1 MAPAAPTPRL
11 APPTPRRAA
20 RLACTLPHT
29 PHTPPCHVQVSHS
42 RAVHSCRVE
51 CNVRRWHELLEPE
64 DAPQPDMC
72 PHMRRLWSQHL
83 ANRRHISGGG
93 DARWA
98 LLEPTSSLEHE
109 QEQQKVRE
117 RELALAHPV
126 NADGRPMSAGQAAS
140 WALQRELREQ
150 EEAWRHLDSELEHTL
165 NMAVMEQD
173 TQERVM
179 QRMEDLANGLGKEA
193 GAQQPSRSAGDGGG
207 GALPR
212 SRKTSRT
219 IGSGETVAAGTQKD
233 LVDGAPIRHN
243 ELIISVKTASTD
255 EVLEMME
262 AGAESTLG
270 QTDDRHK
277 ATEALAAQADEMFSS
292 MQARLAAVSVD
303 ATAQGLL
310 KRNLSKQK
318 HALQA
323 QLDVAAA
330 KLASSEVLEVAR
342 AEAMALLAEKLQ
354 AAEKAVEEALEQSRR
369 AQEEG
374 AMNALSLAAEQAADG
389 PLSPG
394 LSPAPSPA
402 VPPTP
407 APQLQPAAE
416 KKLDAKE
423 ERQLDAALAAPFAR
437 KKIDISA
444 KVKTAAAGATGAA
457 GAKPAGAGAKPAG
470 AKAKA
475 AAPLARQATLV
486 CSDMGTQ
493 TEAADGPAGP
503 GAGKAGK
510 DAKGKKG
517 VAALSAAASS
527 GPLPSDAQQLV
538 KLIPGGLLE
547 QLRHLPKSLE
557 GRVMARGLAAPLLWQ
572 LLDSWSERHTLSMRQ
587 KLQPPTFAEHVYD
600 SYLMKYGMHSLA
612 DERVVELVSTL
623 RAHRNGLVRADL
635 MGRLLGMWD
644 AIPTHGTDFFLAAF
658 SAVSF
663 ASKEKGIHPSPPPS
677 GAGTA
682 GAAKGGK
689 GGKGGAPPEDAKER
703 GAAYCSLEVAR
714 EMLPTL
720 LHLSLEADAQGLL
733 AKLEGTALPAA
744 IKQANLETVSI
755 ERVDFD
761 MLLSG
766 MMQLWS
772 KHDQAQHDEQRSKLR
787 AVFETRFKP
796 DQPVAFAD
804 FEQIVK
810 EVGGGEVERHRALVL
825 YHRAVDTSRARGGAD
840 DSISAAVFSEV
851 LAPVGRMKLRRSIAD
866 AIRMT
871 RLARALGR
879 TLDPEAQPQEEDELG
894 TATE

>member
-1 MAPAAPTPRL
+1 M
-11 APPTPRRAA
+11 
-20 RLACTLPHT
+20 
-29 PHTPPCHVQVSHS
+29 QVSHS

-64 DAPQPDMC
+64 DAPEPDMC
-72 PHMRRLWSQHL
+72 PHMRRLWPQHL

-93 DARWA
+93 DAGWA
-98 LLEPTSSLEHE
+98 LLEPAGSLQHE
-109 QEQQKVRE
+109 QEQQEVRE
-117 RELALAHPV
+117 KEQAMKQPL
-126 NADGRPMSAGQAAS
+126 NAGGKPMSKGEAAS

-165 NMAVMEQD
+165 NMAEMEHGN
-173 TQERVM
+173 QERVM
-179 QRMEDLANGLGKEA
+179 QRMEDLANGLSKGA
-193 GAQQPSRSAGDGGG
+193 DAQQPSRSAGDGGEA
-207 GALPR
+207 ALPR

-219 IGSGETVAAGTQKD
+219 IGSGVTVAAGTQKD

-243 ELIISVKTASTD
+243 ELIISVKTASAD
-255 EVLEMME
+255 EVLELME
-262 AGAESTLG
+262 AGADSTLG
-270 QTDDRHK
+270 QTDDRLK
-277 ATEALAAQADEMFSS
+277 ATEALATQADEMFRT
-292 MQARLAAVSVD
+292 MQARLTSVSVD
-303 ATAQGLL
+303 AAAQGLL

-318 HALQA
+318 HALQE
-323 QLDVAAA
+323 QLDVAAT
-330 KLASSEVLEVAR
+330 KLASSETLEVAR
-342 AEAMALLAEKLQ
+342 AEAMAALAEKLQ

-374 AMNALSLAAEQAADG
+374 VKNVLLLAAEQAADG

-402 VPPTP
+402 APPTP
-407 APQLQPAAE
+407 KPQSQPAAE

-423 ERQLDAALAAPFAR
+423 ERQLDAVLAAPFAR
-437 KKIDISA
+437 KKIDLAAI
-444 KVKTAAAGATGAA
+444 VKPAPAAAGAKAA
-457 GAKPAGAGAKPAG
+457 GAGG
-470 AKAKA
+470 KA
-475 AAPLARQATLV
+475 AAPLARQATLM

-493 TEAADGPAGP
+493 TEAADGPGGP

-510 DAKGKKG
+510 DAKPKKG
-517 VAALSAAASS
+517 VAALSAAAGG

-572 LLDSWSERHTLSMRQ
+572 LLDSWSDRHTLSLRQ

-658 SAVSF
+658 SAVSSG
-663 ASKEKGIHPSPPPS
+663 SKEKGIHPSPPPGVL
-677 GAGTA
+677 GAPAPKG
-682 GAAKGGK
+682 GGK
-689 GGKGGAPPEDAKER
+689 GGKGGAPAEDAKER
-703 GAAYCSLEVAR
+703 GAAFCSLEVAR
-714 EMLPTL
+714 ELLPTL
-720 LHLSLEADAQGLL
+720 LHVSLEPDAQALL
-733 AKLEGTALPAA
+733 AKLEGTALPVA

-772 KHDQAQHDEQRSKLR
+772 RHDQAQHDEQRSKLR
-787 AVFETRFKP
+787 AIFETRFKP
-796 DQPVAFAD
+796 DQPVSFDD
-804 FEQIVK
+804 FELMVK

-825 YHRAVDTSRARGGAD
+825 YHRAVDTSRARGGAE

-851 LAPVGRMKLRRSIAD
+851 LAPVARMKLRRSIAD

-894 TATE
+894 TGTE

>member
-1 MAPAAPTPRL
+1 MTPAPPTPRL
-11 APPTPRRAA
+11 APPIPRRAA
-20 RLACTLPHT
+20 RVVCTHLT
-29 PHTPPCHVQVSHS
+29 PLLPCHVQVSHS

-64 DAPQPDMC
+64 DAPEPDMC
-72 PHMRRLWSQHL
+72 PHMRRLWPQHL

-93 DARWA
+93 DAGWA
-98 LLEPTSSLEHE
+98 LLEPAGSLQHE
-109 QEQQKVRE
+109 QEQQEVRE
-117 RELALAHPV
+117 KEQAMKQPL
-126 NADGRPMSAGQAAS
+126 NAGGKPMSKGEAAS

-165 NMAVMEQD
+165 NMAEMEHGN
-173 TQERVM
+173 QERVM
-179 QRMEDLANGLGKEA
+179 QRMEDLANGLSKGTD
-193 GAQQPSRSAGDGGG
+193 AQQPSRSTGDGGEA
-207 GALPR
+207 ALPR

-219 IGSGETVAAGTQKD
+219 IGSGVTVAAGTQKD

-243 ELIISVKTASTD
+243 ELIISVKTASAD
-255 EVLEMME
+255 EVLELME
-262 AGAESTLG
+262 AGADSTLG
-270 QTDDRHK
+270 QTDDRLK
-277 ATEALAAQADEMFSS
+277 ATEALATQADEMFRT
-292 MQARLAAVSVD
+292 MQARLTSVSVD
-303 ATAQGLL
+303 AAAQGLL

-318 HALQA
+318 HALQE
-323 QLDVAAA
+323 QLDVAAT
-330 KLASSEVLEVAR
+330 KLASSETLEVAR
-342 AEAMALLAEKLQ
+342 AEAMAALAEKLQ

-374 AMNALSLAAEQAADG
+374 VKNVLLLAAEQAADG

-402 VPPTP
+402 APPTP
-407 APQLQPAAE
+407 KPQSQPAAE

-423 ERQLDAALAAPFAR
+423 ERQLDAVLAAPFAR
-437 KKIDISA
+437 KKIDLAAI
-444 KVKTAAAGATGAA
+444 VKPAPAAAGAKAA
-457 GAKPAGAGAKPAG
+457 GAGG
-470 AKAKA
+470 KA
-475 AAPLARQATLV
+475 AAPLARQATLM

-493 TEAADGPAGP
+493 TEAADGPGGP

-510 DAKGKKG
+510 DVKPKKG
-517 VAALSAAASS
+517 VAALSAAAGG

-572 LLDSWSERHTLSMRQ
+572 LLDSWSDRHTLSLRQ

-658 SAVSF
+658 SAVSSG
-663 ASKEKGIHPSPPPS
+663 SKEKGIHPSPPPGVL
-677 GAGTA
+677 GAPA
-682 GAAKGGK
+682 PKGGK
-689 GGKGGAPPEDAKER
+689 GGKGAPPAEDAKER
-703 GAAYCSLEVAR
+703 GAAFCSLEVAR
-714 EMLPTL
+714 ELLPTL
-720 LHLSLEADAQGLL
+720 LHVSLEPDAQALL
-733 AKLEGTALPAA
+733 AKLEGTALPVA

-772 KHDQAQHDEQRSKLR
+772 RHDQAQHDEQRSKLR
-787 AVFETRFKP
+787 AIFETRFKP
-796 DQPVAFAD
+796 DQPVSFDD
-804 FEQIVK
+804 FELMVK

-825 YHRAVDTSRARGGAD
+825 YHRAVDTSRARGGAE

-851 LAPVGRMKLRRSIAD
+851 LAPVARMKLRRSIAD

-894 TATE
+894 TGTE

>member
-1 MAPAAPTPRL
+1 MTPAPPTPRL
-11 APPTPRRAA
+11 APPIPRRAA
-20 RLACTLPHT
+20 RVVCTHLT
-29 PHTPPCHVQVSHS
+29 PLLPCHVQVSHS

-64 DAPQPDMC
+64 DAPEPDMC
-72 PHMRRLWSQHL
+72 PHMRRLWPQHL

-93 DARWA
+93 DTGWA
-98 LLEPTSSLEHE
+98 LLEPAGSLQHE
-109 QEQQKVRE
+109 QEQQEVRE
-117 RELALAHPV
+117 KEQAMKQPL
-126 NADGRPMSAGQAAS
+126 NAGGKPMSKGEAAS

-165 NMAVMEQD
+165 NMAEMEHGN
-173 TQERVM
+173 QERVM
-179 QRMEDLANGLGKEA
+179 QRMEDLANGLSKGA
-193 GAQQPSRSAGDGGG
+193 DAQQPSRSAGDGGEA
-207 GALPR
+207 ALPR

-219 IGSGETVAAGTQKD
+219 IGSGVTVAAGTQKD

-243 ELIISVKTASTD
+243 ELIISVKTASAD
-255 EVLEMME
+255 EVLELME
-262 AGAESTLG
+262 AGADSTLG
-270 QTDDRHK
+270 QTDDRLK
-277 ATEALAAQADEMFSS
+277 ATEALATQADEMFRT
-292 MQARLAAVSVD
+292 MQARLTSVSVD
-303 ATAQGLL
+303 AAAQGLL

-318 HALQA
+318 HALQE
-323 QLDVAAA
+323 QLDVAAT
-330 KLASSEVLEVAR
+330 KLASSETLEVAR
-342 AEAMALLAEKLQ
+342 AEAMAALAEKLQ

-374 AMNALSLAAEQAADG
+374 VKNVLLLAAEQAADG

-402 VPPTP
+402 APPKP
-407 APQLQPAAE
+407 KPQSQPAAE

-437 KKIDISA
+437 KKIDLAAI
-444 KVKTAAAGATGAA
+444 VKPA
-457 GAKPAGAGAKPAG
+457 PAGAGAKAAG
-470 AKAKA
+470 AGGKAAGAGAKA

-493 TEAADGPAGP
+493 TEAADGPGGP

-510 DAKGKKG
+510 DAKPKKG
-517 VAALSAAASS
+517 VAALSAAAGG

-572 LLDSWSERHTLSMRQ
+572 LLDSWSDRHTLSLRQ

-658 SAVSF
+658 SAVSSG
-663 ASKEKGIHPSPPPS
+663 SKEKGIHPSPPPGVL
-677 GAGTA
+677 GAPA
-682 GAAKGGK
+682 PKGGK
-689 GGKGGAPPEDAKER
+689 GGKGAPPAEDAKER
-703 GAAYCSLEVAR
+703 GAAFCSLEVAR
-714 EMLPTL
+714 ELLPTL
-720 LHLSLEADAQGLL
+720 LHVSLEPDAQALL
-733 AKLEGTALPAA
+733 AKLEGTALPVA

-772 KHDQAQHDEQRSKLR
+772 RHDQAQHDEQRSKLR
-787 AVFETRFKP
+787 AIFETRFKP
-796 DQPVAFAD
+796 DQPVSFDD
-804 FEQIVK
+804 FELMVK

-825 YHRAVDTSRARGGAD
+825 YHRAVDTSRARGGAE

-851 LAPVGRMKLRRSIAD
+851 LAPVARMKLRRSIAD

-894 TATE
+894 TGTE

>member
-1 MAPAAPTPRL
+1 M
-11 APPTPRRAA
+11 
-20 RLACTLPHT
+20 
-29 PHTPPCHVQVSHS
+29 QVSHS

-64 DAPQPDMC
+64 DAPEPDMC
-72 PHMRRLWSQHL
+72 PHMRRLWPQHL

-93 DARWA
+93 DAGWA
-98 LLEPTSSLEHE
+98 LLEPAGSLQHE
-109 QEQQKVRE
+109 QEQQEVRE
-117 RELALAHPV
+117 KEQAMKQPL
-126 NADGRPMSAGQAAS
+126 NAGGKPMSKGEAAS

-165 NMAVMEQD
+165 NMAEMEHGN
-173 TQERVM
+173 QERVM
-179 QRMEDLANGLGKEA
+179 QRMEDLANGLSKGA
-193 GAQQPSRSAGDGGG
+193 DAQQPSRSAGDGGEA
-207 GALPR
+207 ALPR

-219 IGSGETVAAGTQKD
+219 IGSGVTVAAGTQKD

-243 ELIISVKTASTD
+243 ELIISVKTASAD
-255 EVLEMME
+255 EVLELME
-262 AGAESTLG
+262 AGADSTLG
-270 QTDDRHK
+270 QTDDRLK
-277 ATEALAAQADEMFSS
+277 ATEALATQADEMFRT
-292 MQARLAAVSVD
+292 MQARLTSVSVD
-303 ATAQGLL
+303 AAAQGLL

-318 HALQA
+318 HALQE
-323 QLDVAAA
+323 QLDVAAT
-330 KLASSEVLEVAR
+330 KLASSETLEVAR
-342 AEAMALLAEKLQ
+342 AEAMAALAEKLQ

-374 AMNALSLAAEQAADG
+374 VKNVLLLAAEQAADG

-402 VPPTP
+402 APPTP
-407 APQLQPAAE
+407 KPQSQPAAE

-423 ERQLDAALAAPFAR
+423 ERQLDAVLAAPFAR
-437 KKIDISA
+437 KKIDLAAI
-444 KVKTAAAGATGAA
+444 VKPAPAAAGAKAA
-457 GAKPAGAGAKPAG
+457 GAGG
-470 AKAKA
+470 KA

-493 TEAADGPAGP
+493 TEAADGPGGP

-510 DAKGKKG
+510 DAKPKKG
-517 VAALSAAASS
+517 VAALSAAAGG

-572 LLDSWSERHTLSMRQ
+572 LLDSWSDRHTLSLRQ

-658 SAVSF
+658 SAVSSG
-663 ASKEKGIHPSPPPS
+663 SKEKGIHPSPPPGVL
-677 GAGTA
+677 GAPAPKG
-682 GAAKGGK
+682 GGK
-689 GGKGGAPPEDAKER
+689 GGKGGAPAEDAKER
-703 GAAYCSLEVAR
+703 GAAFCSLEVAR
-714 EMLPTL
+714 ELLPTL
-720 LHLSLEADAQGLL
+720 LHVSLEPDAQALL
-733 AKLEGTALPAA
+733 AKLEGTALPVA

-772 KHDQAQHDEQRSKLR
+772 RHDQAQHDEQRSKLR
-787 AVFETRFKP
+787 AIFETRFKP
-796 DQPVAFAD
+796 DQPVSFDD
-804 FEQIVK
+804 FELMVK

-825 YHRAVDTSRARGGAD
+825 YHRAVDTSRARGGAE

-851 LAPVGRMKLRRSIAD
+851 LAPVARMKLRRSIAD

-894 TATE
+894 TGTE

>member
-1 MAPAAPTPRL
+1 M
-11 APPTPRRAA
+11 
-20 RLACTLPHT
+20 
-29 PHTPPCHVQVSHS
+29 QVSHS

-64 DAPQPDMC
+64 DAPEPDMC
-72 PHMRRLWSQHL
+72 PHMRRLWPQHL

-93 DARWA
+93 DAGWA
-98 LLEPTSSLEHE
+98 LLEPAGSLQHE
-109 QEQQKVRE
+109 QEQQEVRE
-117 RELALAHPV
+117 KEQAMKQPL
-126 NADGRPMSAGQAAS
+126 NAGGKPMSKGEAAS

-165 NMAVMEQD
+165 NMAEMEHGN
-173 TQERVM
+173 QERVM
-179 QRMEDLANGLGKEA
+179 QRMEDLANGLSKGA
-193 GAQQPSRSAGDGGG
+193 DAQQPSRSAGDGGEA
-207 GALPR
+207 ALPR

-219 IGSGETVAAGTQKD
+219 IGSGVTVAAGTQKD

-243 ELIISVKTASTD
+243 ELIISVKTASAD
-255 EVLEMME
+255 EVLELME
-262 AGAESTLG
+262 AGADSTLG
-270 QTDDRHK
+270 QTDDRLK
-277 ATEALAAQADEMFSS
+277 ATEALATQADEMFRT
-292 MQARLAAVSVD
+292 MQARLTSVSVD
-303 ATAQGLL
+303 AAAQGLL

-318 HALQA
+318 HALQE
-323 QLDVAAA
+323 QLDVAAT
-330 KLASSEVLEVAR
+330 KLASSETLEVAR
-342 AEAMALLAEKLQ
+342 AEAMAALAEKLQ
-354 AAEKAVEEALEQSRR
+354 AAERAVEEALEQSRR

-374 AMNALSLAAEQAADG
+374 VKNVLLLAAEQAADG

-402 VPPTP
+402 APPTP
-407 APQLQPAAE
+407 KPQSQPAAE

-423 ERQLDAALAAPFAR
+423 ERQLDAVLAAPFAR
-437 KKIDISA
+437 KKIDLAAI
-444 KVKTAAAGATGAA
+444 VKPAPAAAGAKAA
-457 GAKPAGAGAKPAG
+457 GAGG
-470 AKAKA
+470 KA
-475 AAPLARQATLV
+475 AAPLARQATLM

-493 TEAADGPAGP
+493 TEAADGPGGP

-510 DAKGKKG
+510 DAKPKKG
-517 VAALSAAASS
+517 VAALSAAAGG

-572 LLDSWSERHTLSMRQ
+572 LLDSWSDRHTLSLRQ

-658 SAVSF
+658 SAVSSG
-663 ASKEKGIHPSPPPS
+663 SKEKGIHPSPPPGVL
-677 GAGTA
+677 GAPAPKG
-682 GAAKGGK
+682 GGK
-689 GGKGGAPPEDAKER
+689 GGKGGAPAEDAKER
-703 GAAYCSLEVAR
+703 GAAFCSLEVAR
-714 EMLPTL
+714 ELLPTL
-720 LHLSLEADAQGLL
+720 LHVSLEPDAQALL
-733 AKLEGTALPAA
+733 AKLEGTALPVA

-772 KHDQAQHDEQRSKLR
+772 RHDQAQHDEQRSKLR
-787 AVFETRFKP
+787 AIFETRFKP
-796 DQPVAFAD
+796 DQPVSFDD
-804 FEQIVK
+804 FELMVK

-825 YHRAVDTSRARGGAD
+825 YHRAVDTSRARGGAE

-851 LAPVGRMKLRRSIAD
+851 LAPVARMKLRRSIAD

-894 TATE
+894 TGTE

>member
-1 MAPAAPTPRL
+1 M
-11 APPTPRRAA
+11 
-20 RLACTLPHT
+20 
-29 PHTPPCHVQVSHS
+29 QVSHS

-64 DAPQPDMC
+64 DAPEPDMC
-72 PHMRRLWSQHL
+72 PHMRRLWPQHL

-93 DARWA
+93 DAGWA
-98 LLEPTSSLEHE
+98 LLEPAGSLQHE
-109 QEQQKVRE
+109 QEQQEVRE
-117 RELALAHPV
+117 KEQAMKQPL
-126 NADGRPMSAGQAAS
+126 NAGGKPMSKGEAAS

-165 NMAVMEQD
+165 NMAEMEHGN
-173 TQERVM
+173 QERVM
-179 QRMEDLANGLGKEA
+179 QRMEDLANGLSKGTD
-193 GAQQPSRSAGDGGG
+193 AQQPSRSAGDGGEA
-207 GALPR
+207 ALPR

-219 IGSGETVAAGTQKD
+219 IGSGVTVAAGTQKD

-243 ELIISVKTASTD
+243 ELIISVKTASAD
-255 EVLEMME
+255 EVLELME
-262 AGAESTLG
+262 AGADSTLG
-270 QTDDRHK
+270 QTDDRLK
-277 ATEALAAQADEMFSS
+277 ATEALATQADEMFRT
-292 MQARLAAVSVD
+292 MQARLTSVSVD
-303 ATAQGLL
+303 AAAQGLL

-318 HALQA
+318 HALQE
-323 QLDVAAA
+323 QLDVAAT
-330 KLASSEVLEVAR
+330 KLASSETLEVAR
-342 AEAMALLAEKLQ
+342 AEAMAALAEKLQ

-374 AMNALSLAAEQAADG
+374 VKNVLLLAAEQAADG

-402 VPPTP
+402 APPTP
-407 APQLQPAAE
+407 KPQSQPAAE

-423 ERQLDAALAAPFAR
+423 ERQLDAVLAAPFAR
-437 KKIDISA
+437 KKIDLAAI
-444 KVKTAAAGATGAA
+444 VKPAPAAAGAKAA
-457 GAKPAGAGAKPAG
+457 GAGG
-470 AKAKA
+470 KA
-475 AAPLARQATLV
+475 AAPLARQATLM

-493 TEAADGPAGP
+493 TEAADGPGGP

-510 DAKGKKG
+510 DAKPKKG
-517 VAALSAAASS
+517 VAALSAAAGG

-572 LLDSWSERHTLSMRQ
+572 LLDSWSDRHTLSLRQ

-658 SAVSF
+658 SAVSSG
-663 ASKEKGIHPSPPPS
+663 SKEKGIHPSPPPGVL
-677 GAGTA
+677 GAPAPKG
-682 GAAKGGK
+682 GGK
-689 GGKGGAPPEDAKER
+689 GGKGGAPAEDAKER
-703 GAAYCSLEVAR
+703 GAAFCSLEVAR
-714 EMLPTL
+714 ELLPTL
-720 LHLSLEADAQGLL
+720 LHVSLEPDAQALL
-733 AKLEGTALPAA
+733 AKLEGTALPVA

-772 KHDQAQHDEQRSKLR
+772 RHDQAQHDEQRSKLR
-787 AVFETRFKP
+787 AIFETRFKP
-796 DQPVAFAD
+796 DQPVSFDD
-804 FEQIVK
+804 FELMVK

-825 YHRAVDTSRARGGAD
+825 YHRAVDTSRARGGAE

-851 LAPVGRMKLRRSIAD
+851 LAPVARMKLRRSIAD

-894 TATE
+894 TGTE

>member
-1 MAPAAPTPRL
+1 M
-11 APPTPRRAA
+11 
-20 RLACTLPHT
+20 
-29 PHTPPCHVQVSHS
+29 QVSHS

-64 DAPQPDMC
+64 DAPEPDMC
-72 PHMRRLWSQHL
+72 PHMRRLWPQHL

-93 DARWA
+93 DAGWA
-98 LLEPTSSLEHE
+98 LLEPAGSLQHE
-109 QEQQKVRE
+109 QEQQEVRE
-117 RELALAHPV
+117 KEQAMKQPL
-126 NADGRPMSAGQAAS
+126 NAGGKPMSKGEAAS

-165 NMAVMEQD
+165 NMAEMEHGN
-173 TQERVM
+173 QERVM
-179 QRMEDLANGLGKEA
+179 QRMEDLANGLSKGA
-193 GAQQPSRSAGDGGG
+193 DAQQPSRSAGDGGEA
-207 GALPR
+207 ALPR

-219 IGSGETVAAGTQKD
+219 IGSGVTVAAGTQKD

-243 ELIISVKTASTD
+243 ELIISVKTASAD
-255 EVLEMME
+255 EVLELME
-262 AGAESTLG
+262 AGADSTLG
-270 QTDDRHK
+270 QTDDRLK
-277 ATEALAAQADEMFSS
+277 ATEALATQADEMFRT
-292 MQARLAAVSVD
+292 MQARLTSVSVD
-303 ATAQGLL
+303 AAAQGLL

-318 HALQA
+318 HALQE
-323 QLDVAAA
+323 QLDVAAT
-330 KLASSEVLEVAR
+330 KLASSETLEVAR
-342 AEAMALLAEKLQ
+342 AEAMAALAEKLQ

-374 AMNALSLAAEQAADG
+374 VKNVLLLAAEQAADG

-402 VPPTP
+402 APPTP
-407 APQLQPAAE
+407 KPQSQPAAE

-423 ERQLDAALAAPFAR
+423 ERQLDAVLAAPFAR
-437 KKIDISA
+437 KKIDLAAI
-444 KVKTAAAGATGAA
+444 VKPA
-457 GAKPAGAGAKPAG
+457 PAGAGAKAAG
-470 AKAKA
+470 AGGKA
-475 AAPLARQATLV
+475 AAPLARQATLM

-493 TEAADGPAGP
+493 TEAADGPGGP

-510 DAKGKKG
+510 DAKPKKG
-517 VAALSAAASS
+517 VAALSAAAGG

-572 LLDSWSERHTLSMRQ
+572 LLDSWSDRHTLSLRQ

-658 SAVSF
+658 SAVSSG
-663 ASKEKGIHPSPPPS
+663 SKEKGIHPSPPPGVL
-677 GAGTA
+677 GAPAPKG
-682 GAAKGGK
+682 GGK
-689 GGKGGAPPEDAKER
+689 GGKGGAPAEDAKER
-703 GAAYCSLEVAR
+703 GAAFCSLEVAR
-714 EMLPTL
+714 ELLPTL
-720 LHLSLEADAQGLL
+720 LHVSLEPDAQALL
-733 AKLEGTALPAA
+733 AKLEGTALPVA
-744 IKQANLETVSI
+744 IKQANLETVSL

-772 KHDQAQHDEQRSKLR
+772 RHDQAQHDEQRSKLR
-787 AVFETRFKP
+787 AIFETRFKP
-796 DQPVAFAD
+796 DQPVSFDD
-804 FEQIVK
+804 FELMVK

-825 YHRAVDTSRARGGAD
+825 YHRAVDTSRARGGAE

-851 LAPVGRMKLRRSIAD
+851 LAPVARMKLRRSIAD

-894 TATE
+894 TGTE

>member
-1 MAPAAPTPRL
+1 MTPAPPTPRL

-20 RLACTLPHT
+20 RVACTHLT
-29 PHTPPCHVQVSHS
+29 PSSPPCHVQVSHS

-64 DAPQPDMC
+64 DAPEPDMC
-72 PHMRRLWSQHL
+72 PHMRRLWPQHL

-93 DARWA
+93 DAGWA
-98 LLEPTSSLEHE
+98 LLEPAGSLQHE
-109 QEQQKVRE
+109 QEQQEVRE
-117 RELALAHPV
+117 KEQAMKQPL
-126 NADGRPMSAGQAAS
+126 NAGGKPMSKGEAAS

-165 NMAVMEQD
+165 NMAEMEHGN
-173 TQERVM
+173 QERVM
-179 QRMEDLANGLGKEA
+179 QRMEDLANGLSKGA
-193 GAQQPSRSAGDGGG
+193 DAQQPSRSAGDGGEA
-207 GALPR
+207 ALPR

-219 IGSGETVAAGTQKD
+219 IGSGVTVAAGTQKD

-243 ELIISVKTASTD
+243 ELIISVKTASAD
-255 EVLEMME
+255 EVLELME
-262 AGAESTLG
+262 AGPDSTLG
-270 QTDDRHK
+270 QTDDRLK
-277 ATEALAAQADEMFSS
+277 ATEALATQADEMFRT
-292 MQARLAAVSVD
+292 MQARLTSVSVD
-303 ATAQGLL
+303 AAAQGLL

-318 HALQA
+318 HALQE
-323 QLDVAAA
+323 QLDVAAT
-330 KLASSEVLEVAR
+330 KLASSETLEVAR
-342 AEAMALLAEKLQ
+342 AEAMAALAEKLQ

-374 AMNALSLAAEQAADG
+374 VKNVLLLAAEQAADG

-402 VPPTP
+402 APPTP
-407 APQLQPAAE
+407 KPQSQPAAE

-437 KKIDISA
+437 KKIDLAAI
-444 KVKTAAAGATGAA
+444 VKPAPAAAGAKAA
-457 GAKPAGAGAKPAG
+457 GAGG
-470 AKAKA
+470 KA
-475 AAPLARQATLV
+475 AAPLARQATLM

-493 TEAADGPAGP
+493 TEAADGPGGP

-510 DAKGKKG
+510 DAKPKKG
-517 VAALSAAASS
+517 VAALSAAAGG

-572 LLDSWSERHTLSMRQ
+572 LLDSWSDRHTLSLRQ

-658 SAVSF
+658 SAVSSG
-663 ASKEKGIHPSPPPS
+663 SKEKGIHPSPPPGVL
-677 GAGTA
+677 GAPAPKG
-682 GAAKGGK
+682 GGK
-689 GGKGGAPPEDAKER
+689 GGKGGAPAEDAKER
-703 GAAYCSLEVAR
+703 GAAFCSLEVAR
-714 EMLPTL
+714 ELLPTL
-720 LHLSLEADAQGLL
+720 LHVSLEPDAQALL
-733 AKLEGTALPAA
+733 AKLEGTALPVA

-755 ERVDFD
+755 ERVDLD

-772 KHDQAQHDEQRSKLR
+772 RHDQAQHDEQRSKLR
-787 AVFETRFKP
+787 AIFETRFKP
-796 DQPVAFAD
+796 DQPVSFDD
-804 FEQIVK
+804 FELMVK

-825 YHRAVDTSRARGGAD
+825 YHRAVDTSRARGGAE

-851 LAPVGRMKLRRSIAD
+851 LAPVARMKLRRSIAD

-894 TATE
+894 TGTE

>member
-1 MAPAAPTPRL
+1 M
-11 APPTPRRAA
+11 
-20 RLACTLPHT
+20 
-29 PHTPPCHVQVSHS
+29 QVSHS

-83 ANRRHISGGG
+83 ANRRHVSGGG

-117 RELALAHPV
+117 REEALRQPV

-179 QRMEDLANGLGKEA
+179 QRMEDLANGLGKQAGDQQA
-193 GAQQPSRSAGDGGG
+193 GAPQPSRSAGDGGG

-262 AGAESTLG
+262 AGAESALG
-270 QTDDRHK
+270 QMDDRHK

-292 MQARLAAVSVD
+292 MQARLTAVSVD
-303 ATAQGLL
+303 ASAQGLL

-394 LSPAPSPA
+394 LSPAPAPA

-423 ERQLDAALAAPFAR
+423 ERQLDAALAAPFTR
-437 KKIDISA
+437 KKIDITA
-444 KVKTAAAGATGAA
+444 KVKTSAAGAA
-457 GAKPAGAGAKPAG
+457 GAKPAGAAGAKPAG

-493 TEAADGPAGP
+493 TEAVDGPAGP

-510 DAKGKKG
+510 DAKPKKG
-517 VAALSAAASS
+517 VAALSAAAGG

-572 LLDSWSERHTLSMRQ
+572 LLDSWSDRHTLSLRQ

-658 SAVSF
+658 SAVSSG
-663 ASKEKGIHPSPPPS
+663 SKEKGIHPSPPPGVL
-677 GAGTA
+677 GAPAPKG
-682 GAAKGGK
+682 GGK
-689 GGKGGAPPEDAKER
+689 GGKGGAPAEDAKER
-703 GAAYCSLEVAR
+703 GAAFCSLEVAR
-714 EMLPTL
+714 ELLPTL
-720 LHLSLEADAQGLL
+720 LHVSLEPDAQALL
-733 AKLEGTALPAA
+733 AKLEGTALPVA

-772 KHDQAQHDEQRSKLR
+772 RHDQAQHDEQRSKLR
-787 AVFETRFKP
+787 AIFETRFKP
-796 DQPVAFAD
+796 DQPVSFDD
-804 FEQIVK
+804 FELMVK

-825 YHRAVDTSRARGGAD
+825 YHRAVDTSRARGGAE

-851 LAPVGRMKLRRSIAD
+851 LAPVARMKLRRSIAD

-894 TATE
+894 TGTE

>member
-1 MAPAAPTPRL
+1 M
-11 APPTPRRAA
+11 
-20 RLACTLPHT
+20 
-29 PHTPPCHVQVSHS
+29 QVSHS

-64 DAPQPDMC
+64 DAPEPDMC
-72 PHMRRLWSQHL
+72 PHMRRLWPQHL

-93 DARWA
+93 DAGWA
-98 LLEPTSSLEHE
+98 LLEPAGSLQHE
-109 QEQQKVRE
+109 QEQQEVRE
-117 RELALAHPV
+117 KEQAMKQPL
-126 NADGRPMSAGQAAS
+126 NAGGKPMSKGEAAS

-165 NMAVMEQD
+165 NMAEMEHGN
-173 TQERVM
+173 QERVM
-179 QRMEDLANGLGKEA
+179 QRMEDLANGLSKGA
-193 GAQQPSRSAGDGGG
+193 DAQQPSRSAGDGGEA
-207 GALPR
+207 ALPR

-219 IGSGETVAAGTQKD
+219 IGSGVTVAAGTQKD

-243 ELIISVKTASTD
+243 ELIISVKTASAD
-255 EVLEMME
+255 EVLELME
-262 AGAESTLG
+262 AGADSTLG
-270 QTDDRHK
+270 QTDDRLK
-277 ATEALAAQADEMFSS
+277 ATEALATQADEMFRT
-292 MQARLAAVSVD
+292 MQARLTSVSVD
-303 ATAQGLL
+303 AAAQGLL

-318 HALQA
+318 HALQE
-323 QLDVAAA
+323 QLDVAAT
-330 KLASSEVLEVAR
+330 KLASSETLEVAR
-342 AEAMALLAEKLQ
+342 AEAMAALAEKLQ

-374 AMNALSLAAEQAADG
+374 VKNVLLLAAEQAADG

-402 VPPTP
+402 APPTP
-407 APQLQPAAE
+407 KPQSQPAAE

-437 KKIDISA
+437 KKIDLAAI
-444 KVKTAAAGATGAA
+444 VKPAPAAAGAKAA
-457 GAKPAGAGAKPAG
+457 GAGG
-470 AKAKA
+470 KA
-475 AAPLARQATLV
+475 AAPLARQATLM

-493 TEAADGPAGP
+493 TEAADGPGGP

-510 DAKGKKG
+510 DVKPKKG
-517 VAALSAAASS
+517 VAALSAAVGG

-572 LLDSWSERHTLSMRQ
+572 LLDSWSDRHTLSLRQ

-658 SAVSF
+658 SAVSSG
-663 ASKEKGIHPSPPPS
+663 SKEKGIHPSPPPGVL
-677 GAGTA
+677 GAPA
-682 GAAKGGK
+682 PKGGK
-689 GGKGGAPPEDAKER
+689 GGKGAPPAEDAKER
-703 GAAYCSLEVAR
+703 GAAFCSLEVAR
-714 EMLPTL
+714 ELLPTL
-720 LHLSLEADAQGLL
+720 LHVSLEPDAQALL
-733 AKLEGTALPAA
+733 AKLEGTALPVA

-755 ERVDFD
+755 ERVDLD

-772 KHDQAQHDEQRSKLR
+772 RHDQAQHDEQRSKLR
-787 AVFETRFKP
+787 AIFETRFKP
-796 DQPVAFAD
+796 DQPVSFDD
-804 FEQIVK
+804 FELMVK

-825 YHRAVDTSRARGGAD
+825 YHRAVDTSRARGGAE

-851 LAPVGRMKLRRSIAD
+851 LAPVARMKLRRSIAD

-894 TATE
+894 TGTE

>member
-1 MAPAAPTPRL
+1 M
-11 APPTPRRAA
+11 
-20 RLACTLPHT
+20 
-29 PHTPPCHVQVSHS
+29 QVSHS

-64 DAPQPDMC
+64 DAPEPDMC
-72 PHMRRLWSQHL
+72 PHMRRLWPQHL

-93 DARWA
+93 DAGWA
-98 LLEPTSSLEHE
+98 LLEPAGSLQHE
-109 QEQQKVRE
+109 QEQQEVRE
-117 RELALAHPV
+117 KEQAMKQPL
-126 NADGRPMSAGQAAS
+126 NAGGKPMSKGEAAS

-165 NMAVMEQD
+165 NMAEMEHGN
-173 TQERVM
+173 QERVM
-179 QRMEDLANGLGKEA
+179 QRMEDLANGLSKGA
-193 GAQQPSRSAGDGGG
+193 DAQQPSRSAGDGGEA
-207 GALPR
+207 ALPR

-219 IGSGETVAAGTQKD
+219 IGSGVTVAAGTQKD

-243 ELIISVKTASTD
+243 ELIISVKTASAD
-255 EVLEMME
+255 EVLELME
-262 AGAESTLG
+262 AGADSTLG
-270 QTDDRHK
+270 QTDDRLK
-277 ATEALAAQADEMFSS
+277 ATEALATQADEMFRT
-292 MQARLAAVSVD
+292 MQARLTSVSVD
-303 ATAQGLL
+303 AAAQGLL

-318 HALQA
+318 HALQE
-323 QLDVAAA
+323 QLDVAAT
-330 KLASSEVLEVAR
+330 KLASSETLEVAR
-342 AEAMALLAEKLQ
+342 AEAMAALAEKLQ

-374 AMNALSLAAEQAADG
+374 VKNVLLLAAEQAADG

-402 VPPTP
+402 APPTP
-407 APQLQPAAE
+407 KPQSQPAAE

-423 ERQLDAALAAPFAR
+423 ERQLDAVLAAPFAR
-437 KKIDISA
+437 KKIDLAAI
-444 KVKTAAAGATGAA
+444 VKPAPAAAGAKAA
-457 GAKPAGAGAKPAG
+457 GAGG
-470 AKAKA
+470 KA
-475 AAPLARQATLV
+475 AAPLARQATLM

-493 TEAADGPAGP
+493 TEAADGPGGP

-510 DAKGKKG
+510 DVKPKKG
-517 VAALSAAASS
+517 VAALSAAAGG

-572 LLDSWSERHTLSMRQ
+572 LLDSWSDRHTLSLRQ

-658 SAVSF
+658 SAVSSG
-663 ASKEKGIHPSPPPS
+663 SKEKGIHPSPPPGVL
-677 GAGTA
+677 GAPAPKG
-682 GAAKGGK
+682 GGK
-689 GGKGGAPPEDAKER
+689 GGKGGAPAEDAKER
-703 GAAYCSLEVAR
+703 GAAFCSLEVAR
-714 EMLPTL
+714 ELLPTL
-720 LHLSLEADAQGLL
+720 LHVSLEPDAQALL
-733 AKLEGTALPAA
+733 AKLEGTALPVA

-772 KHDQAQHDEQRSKLR
+772 RHDQAQHDEQRSKLR
-787 AVFETRFKP
+787 AIFETRFKP
-796 DQPVAFAD
+796 DQPVSFDD
-804 FEQIVK
+804 FELMVK

-825 YHRAVDTSRARGGAD
+825 YHRAVDTSRARGGAE

-851 LAPVGRMKLRRSIAD
+851 LAPVARMKLRRSIAD

-894 TATE
+894 TGTE